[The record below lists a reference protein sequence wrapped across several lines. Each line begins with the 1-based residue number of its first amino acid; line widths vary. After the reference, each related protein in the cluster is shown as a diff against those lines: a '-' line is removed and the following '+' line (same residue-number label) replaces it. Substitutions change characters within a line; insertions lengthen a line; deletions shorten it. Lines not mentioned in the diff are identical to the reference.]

1 MGNMKKSLTWAGI
14 PLAVNVVAMV
24 VFLVILPDQVPL
36 HFGVSGEANRFG
48 SKYENLVFLALA
60 LGFGILF
67 ALLAKFGEEGNRV
80 AMAKLNIAMQG
91 VFALVGVLIGLNQL
105 SYGDGAGAASASSA
119 DMSQISAL
127 VIGTTFVIMGSLMP
141 KSTRNGTF
149 GIRVPWTQKSD
160 EAWRR
165 EHRFGGPVTIAAGA
179 LMMLAGLVFAGS
191 VAFAVM
197 AIVFIAWV
205 VACFVGSY
213 FICKD
218 TN

>member
-1 MGNMKKSLTWAGI
+1 MKKSLVWAGI
-14 PLAVNVVAMV
+14 LLAVNVVATV
-24 VFLVILPDQVPL
+24 VFLIILPDQVPL

-60 LGFGILF
+60 FGFGTFF
-67 ALLAKFGEEGNRV
+67 ALLAKFGDEGNRT

-119 DMSQISAL
+119 DTSQISAL
-127 VIGTTFVIMGSLMP
+127 VIGATFVIMGSLMP
-141 KSTRNGTF
+141 KSTRNGAF
-149 GIRVPWTQKSD
+149 GIRMPWTQKSD

-165 EHRFGGPVTIAAGA
+165 AHRFGGPVTIAAGA
-179 LMMLAGLVFAGS
+179 LMVLAGLVFAGL
-191 VAFAVM
+191 VAFTIM
-197 AIVFIAWV
+197 AIVFVAWV

-213 FICKD
+213 LICKD
-218 TN
+218 VD